1 MAEITEQ
8 QKIFCQA
15 MLNGA
20 NATQAAITAGYKKS
34 AAHVAG
40 SRLLRNDKVKE
51 YLRILSAEVEKKK
64 ILSGA
69 EVLGMLSELAVKTP
83 KHSDKLNALNLL
95 GKYHKLFTELHET
108 QHTFTLMPS
117 MKIGGKPVDFNVGKP
132 KPNR

>member
-1 MAEITEQ
+1 MAELTEQ
-8 QKIFCQA
+8 QKIFCQNLLTG
-15 MLNGA
+15 M
-20 NATQAAITAGYKKS
+20 NATKAAEAAGYSKK
-34 AAHVAG
+34 AARQQG
-40 SRLLRNDKVKE
+40 STLLTKPNIQE
-51 YLRILSAEVEKKK
+51 YLRKLSAEVEKKK